1 MSDPKELDALV
12 PGEAKRQREA
22 LRRKIDRGGPYI
34 DFSCSR
40 FSCSSAIYLFPTL
53 VISGLQPGMVEKFA
67 AARTPSEKP
76 IPWIHV
82 QIVVWLMEFGLWYVS
97 VSLGLSS

>member
-40 FSCSSAIYLFPTL
+40 FNLVVLVRSIYFPPLSYQGCSL
-53 VISGLQPGMVEKFA
+53 
-67 AARTPSEKP
+67 
-76 IPWIHV
+76 
-82 QIVVWLMEFGLWYVS
+82 VWLRSSRQREHPRKSQYLGYMYRLLFG
-97 VSLGLSS
+97 